1 MNCSGRKSLVLVLGA
16 ATMLG
21 SCSTDDPTRVG
32 RPPVVESFTPGTRSF
47 TAYVGDV
54 VDFRVSVFD
63 PDSDPL
69 AVEYTVDG
77 APVSSGDRF
86 AYAVSETGDV
96 TVRATVR
103 DGEHVSY
110 VEWHV
115 TREIPINFPPMITAS
130 SPQEPN
136 PTLVINHDMSFGVLA
151 ADPEGEPITYGFTV
165 DDEVVSSSRQFTY
178 HAAGLGIKIV
188 RATAS
193 DGVHT
198 VAREWRL
205 KVTEIPDAIPPGAI
219 DIILAET
226 GTEPGE
232 INLQWIA
239 VGKDGMSGV
248 ASQYRVRTLTTPILT
263 EDDWQRASERPN
275 VPAPQGPGEIMSMTL
290 SGLQPARETYLAVR
304 AEDDFGNQSPL
315 QETPLVMTRGMHIIG
330 SVRDARTN
338 QTIAGAAVSFGL
350 KSTTSDASGRWELDE
365 LGMGTDYVVV
375 RDEAGPMIGAYYDYT
390 LPYTI
395 VHEDDVQLFL
405 LPNMTL
411 QTHEYADFLMW
422 FRQMTDIAANPFGS
436 QTRRWELP
444 ITLYVR
450 AFNKS
455 GLDYQSAI
463 DDVAQEFNAILGE
476 NVFNVVTTGLTMG
489 VETTYLDNLTND
501 NYGVREW
508 TDDWF
513 PRRGT
518 IEFRTVYSEPTT
530 DVLEMVARHEMGHV
544 LGLNH
549 STDFGHLM
557 VGGVSPLVDYF
568 SPDEI
573 ALIQCQ
579 YHLPRGWDSRRF
591 EYQ

>member
-1 MNCSGRKSLVLVLGA
+1 
-16 ATMLG
+16 
-21 SCSTDDPTRVG
+21 
-32 RPPVVESFTPGTRSF
+32 
-47 TAYVGDV
+47 
-54 VDFRVSVFD
+54 
-63 PDSDPL
+63 
-69 AVEYTVDG
+69 
-77 APVSSGDRF
+77 
-86 AYAVSETGDV
+86 
-96 TVRATVR
+96 
-103 DGEHVSY
+103 
-110 VEWHV
+110 
-115 TREIPINFPPMITAS
+115 
-130 SPQEPN
+130 
-136 PTLVINHDMSFGVLA
+136 
-151 ADPEGEPITYGFTV
+151 
-165 DDEVVSSSRQFTY
+165 
-178 HAAGLGIKIV
+178 
-188 RATAS
+188 
-193 DGVHT
+193 
-198 VAREWRL
+198 
-205 KVTEIPDAIPPGAI
+205 
-219 DIILAET
+219 
-226 GTEPGE
+226 
-232 INLQWIA
+232 
-239 VGKDGMSGV
+239 
-248 ASQYRVRTLTTPILT
+248 
-263 EDDWQRASERPN
+263 
-275 VPAPQGPGEIMSMTL
+275 
-290 SGLQPARETYLAVR
+290 
-304 AEDDFGNQSPL
+304 
-315 QETPLVMTRGMHIIG
+315 
-330 SVRDARTN
+330 
-338 QTIAGAAVSFGL
+338 
-350 KSTTSDASGRWELDE
+350 
-365 LGMGTDYVVV
+365 
-375 RDEAGPMIGAYYDYT
+375 MIGAYYDYT